1 MNTQISSLE
10 IPHFPVMLN
19 EIIKIASPSKGGLY
33 IDCTFGGGGYTK
45 AFLKFSKVRVIGFD
59 RDNHVVSIA
68 RALEKKFKERF
79 RFFQLKFSQVD
90 SVLKNRVDFIVF
102 DLGISSIQL
111 NNLKRGFSF
120 KSKDKLDMTM
130 GLCHTSAEEAINNLS
145 EKQLKK
151 IIKILGEEQE
161 ASKIAKNIVKF
172 RSVKKITRV
181 DELVKI
187 IEKSKKKI
195 SGSKINPSTKTFQAL
210 RIFVNKEI
218 TELMNGIVVATK
230 YLKPGGKILTVSFHS
245 IEDKIVKFF
254 FKNFSMN
261 RSKPSRYLPE
271 NNSDS
276 FNLFEKYN
284 NKIIKPSSKELSK
297 NYRSRSAKLRYA
309 TRSKNEFIFPK
320 NLFQKFN
327 KYLDVEAIN
336 VEC

>member
-1 MNTQISSLE
+1 
-10 IPHFPVMLN
+10 
-19 EIIKIASPSKGGLY
+19 
-33 IDCTFGGGGYTK
+33 
-45 AFLKFSKVRVIGFD
+45 
-59 RDNHVVSIA
+59 
-68 RALEKKFKERF
+68 
-79 RFFQLKFSQVD
+79 
-90 SVLKNRVDFIVF
+90 
-102 DLGISSIQL
+102 
-111 NNLKRGFSF
+111 
-120 KSKDKLDMTM
+120 MTM

-284 NKIIKPSSKELSK
+284 NKIIKPSSKELST